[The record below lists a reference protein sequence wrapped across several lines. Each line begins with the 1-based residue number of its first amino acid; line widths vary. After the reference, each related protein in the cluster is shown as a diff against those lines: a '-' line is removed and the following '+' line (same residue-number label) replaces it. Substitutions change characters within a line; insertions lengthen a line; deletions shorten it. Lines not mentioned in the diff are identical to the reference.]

1 MMHLRTLSITI
12 DPEHGRRDA
21 AGLAGDFQTIALRA
35 QRQARAAC
43 STPGP
48 AYSAGTA
55 MRRCKYK
62 LTD

>member
-1 MMHLRTLSITI
+1 MMHLRMVSITI

-43 STPGP
+43 SQ
-48 AYSAGTA
+48 
-55 MRRCKYK
+55 CKVP
-62 LTD
+62 TQIHAD